1 MKTEFFNR
9 IGQKF
14 PLIASAL
21 DGPIRPEFTASEFRL
36 DSRNLLLERWLPL
49 HDESL
54 LLTLMCG
61 LLQALDITILRK
73 KSGHITSAM
82 VECVERSRK

>member
-1 MKTEFFNR
+1 
-9 IGQKF
+9 
-14 PLIASAL
+14 
-21 DGPIRPEFTASEFRL
+21 
-36 DSRNLLLERWLPL
+36 LLLERWLPL

-61 LLQALDITILRK
+61 FLQALDITILRK
-73 KSGHITSAM
+73 KSGQIKSAM